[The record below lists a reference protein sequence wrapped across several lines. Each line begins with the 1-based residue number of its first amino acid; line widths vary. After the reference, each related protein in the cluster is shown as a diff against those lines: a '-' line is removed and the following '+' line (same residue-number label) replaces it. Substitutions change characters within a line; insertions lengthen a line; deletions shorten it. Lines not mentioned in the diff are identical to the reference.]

1 MSLAGACGPARRLA
15 PGPTVAPQVYP
26 GPYGSDEAYLA
37 PEVRTAQS
45 TPWPTAEPASTRP
58 SPTRTPTR
66 LDRPS
71 ATPTPYELPSSP
83 LLLDSAGGRIF
94 ASVLRGSAAELRVF
108 GSADGGLL
116 ASMLL
121 RPDEV
126 LLGLDDAGGRLFVWS
141 ERGGLRVLASAD
153 RRELDRMPLAA
164 MRPTLYGKWYDSLIG
179 YGRDAS
185 HRASRPILRLPAGEL
200 LVVEGTVLQAY
211 RPDQGRAVAVWSL
224 DLGDRVKGLYA
235 LTVTQDGA
243 MLYVQRR
250 SVHTMEPDPEPPAE
264 VIVLRL
270 PSGREMGRVLGG
282 GRLSVMERGRHV
294 LADDRTYKHPVQN
307 TLVLSGGRET
317 RRVAGFD
324 LDLGPLDT
332 RRDRLVATWPSSR
345 ADVSFLAMLDPDTLD
360 ILQLRPWTAARSPE
374 LYDPVNDLLFSWAP
388 DLRRLEISP
397 AAGLEPSGA
406 AAPAEPLDPAE
417 VELIRFP
424 VTSAGQVDPGFRL
437 GRLRRM
443 ATPTPAVYPP
453 GLDLAAEAVS
463 RDGGLTWTS
472 EVPESLGSWPA
483 SMLASAEFFRDNT
496 LYAQLDGLG
505 VWRSRDAGRSWQPA
519 STGLGAMSLRALHL
533 APQTTGELFAEAAY
547 GDAHPDHPILWRS
560 RDGGRSWS
568 PLGAYRSLSFAPDYA
583 RSRMILG
590 FQEGRAFVSRDG
602 GDSWQRRG
610 RLPGIEGYPGTV
622 GSSFVIPMRG
632 RAEPLYLAIAT
643 TDSMIG
649 GDVHWPESGTRL
661 FSSGDGG
668 VTWDLAWLPDQDVEI
683 RDRVYGWEG
692 RLIGPV
698 ADADSPEIEQWFLI
712 MSGQGTASLIIY
724 PPEFYAGE
732 SDFDLTHWHELST
745 KDSPMLIGVAGP
757 GRLLGFDRAR
767 HATFER
773 SVEELEARP

>member
-1 MSLAGACGPARRLA
+1 MVGPQA
-15 PGPTVAPQVYP
+15 YP
-26 GPYGSDEAYLA
+26 GPDGTDEAYVA
-37 PEVRTAQS
+37 PEVRTAQP

-83 LLLDSAGGRIF
+83 LLLESAGGTIF

-121 RPDEV
+121 GPDEV

-164 MRPTLYGKWYDSLIG
+164 MQPTSYGRHYDSLIYNPLDG
-179 YGRDAS
+179 SDRG
-185 HRASRPILRLPAGEL
+185 SRPILRLPAGEL
-200 LVVEGTVLQAY
+200 VVVEGTVLRAY
-211 RPDQGRAVAVWSL
+211 RPENGRAVAVWSL

-235 LTVTQDGA
+235 LTVTQDGS

-250 SVHTMEPDPEPPAE
+250 SGHIMEPDPEPPAE
-264 VIVLRL
+264 IIVLAL

-282 GRLSVMERGRHV
+282 GSLWAMERGRHV
-294 LADDRTYKHPVQN
+294 LAYDWTYKHPVPYI
-307 TLVLSGGRET
+307 LILSGGRET

-388 DLRRLEISP
+388 DLRRLEVSP
-397 AAGLEPSGA
+397 AAGLEPPGA
-406 AAPAEPLDPAE
+406 AVPAEPLDPAE

-472 EVPESLGSWPA
+472 EVPESLGFWPA
-483 SMLASAEFFRDNT
+483 SMLASAEFTRDKT

-505 VWRSRDAGRSWQPA
+505 VLRSRDAGRSWQPA
-519 STGLGAMSLRALHL
+519 SMGLGARSLGARSLGARSLRALHL

-560 RDGGRSWS
+560 RDGGQSWS

-649 GDVHWPESGTRL
+649 GGIHWPESGTRL

-668 VTWDLAWLPDQDVEI
+668 VTWDLAWLPDQNVEI
-683 RDRVYGWEG
+683 NDRVYGWEG

-698 ADADSPEIEQWFLI
+698 PDAYSPGTEHWFLI
-712 MSGQGTASLIIY
+712 VSDQVTLSQVIH

-732 SDFDLTHWHELST
+732 SEIGFGLTHWRELST
-745 KDSPMLIGVAGP
+745 KDSLMLIGVAGP
-757 GRLLGFDRAR
+757 GRLLGFDWAR
-767 HATFER
+767 HAIFER
-773 SVEELEARP
+773 SVEELKARP